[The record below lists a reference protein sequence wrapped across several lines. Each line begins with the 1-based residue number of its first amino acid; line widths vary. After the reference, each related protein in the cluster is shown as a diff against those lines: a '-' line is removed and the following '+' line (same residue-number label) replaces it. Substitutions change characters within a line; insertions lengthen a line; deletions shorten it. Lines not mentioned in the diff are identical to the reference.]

1 MKKLSSKQW
10 IIQICE
16 VRQDMKFFLLHSWH
30 VKYYFSKIH
39 VQNRIRT
46 PPLPLPPLPPS
57 INSNTWLNNLVNCTH
72 NDAFFLLK
80 ICPTETSPFWILK
93 LLLASSTWES
103 LRFFHDF
110 LSITNK
116 KLTSGYSLTW
126 YLVFLGLSWCL
137 RSCKVRHKIMT
148 RPSLQSIYVTI
159 YIACNNHTKFI

>member
-1 MKKLSSKQW
+1 
-10 IIQICE
+10 
-16 VRQDMKFFLLHSWH
+16 MKFFLLHSWH